1 MKVIALKGEKD
12 SGKSTTLKKV
22 HELLMA
28 AGGEQEPDCIKNLE
42 GNPEDIRDVIN
53 FAGKKIGIV
62 TQGDYYKEE
71 ENSVKKHLVWF
82 KDNKCDIVIC
92 AWRGMTPTSKHWN
105 IEREIGEI
113 LKNYTNPIYLFLQN
127 KSEAEISDN
136 ELTEKVNQKA
146 DEIVE
151 FLKKLILHA

>member
-1 MKVIALKGEKD
+1 MKIIALKGEKD
-12 SGKSTTLKKV
+12 SGNSKDL
-22 HELLMA
+22 
-28 AGGEQEPDCIKNLE
+28 
-42 GNPEDIRDVIN
+42 RDVIN

-136 ELTEKVNQKA
+136 ELTKKA
-146 DEIVE
+146 NPKKAEEIVE